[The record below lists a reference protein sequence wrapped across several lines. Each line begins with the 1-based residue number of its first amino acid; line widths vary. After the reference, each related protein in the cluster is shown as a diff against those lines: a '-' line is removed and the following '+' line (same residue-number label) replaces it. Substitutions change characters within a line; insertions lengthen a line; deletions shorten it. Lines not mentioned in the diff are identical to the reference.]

1 MGALYP
7 IKCIEVIKGLENVL
21 SVIVKGLVIY
31 PEEVRV
37 KSVLDREQGFI
48 TYLLHVN
55 ERDIGRVIGKHGK
68 IANAIR
74 RVIGAATQSEFGCK
88 VLVET
93 D

>member
-1 MGALYP
+1 M
-7 IKCIEVIKGLENVL
+7 ENVL